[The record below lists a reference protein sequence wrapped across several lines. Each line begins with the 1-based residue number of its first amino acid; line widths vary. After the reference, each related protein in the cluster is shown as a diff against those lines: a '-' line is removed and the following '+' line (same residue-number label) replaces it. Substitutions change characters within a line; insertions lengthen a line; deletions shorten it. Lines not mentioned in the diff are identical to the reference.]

1 MAHFCPH
8 CQGPT
13 KLLSVL
19 SDISVVDYYVCEV
32 CDHVLE
38 RPKGSMGTLQP
49 LASQTESLANQTAP
63 RPDGFSRTPIVL

>member
-19 SDISVVDYYVCEV
+19 SGISVLDYYVCEV
-32 CDHVLE
+32 CGNVLE
-38 RPKGSMGTLQP
+38 LPKGAKGTLQP
-49 LASQTESLANQTAP
+49 LASQPASKTDSSP
-63 RPDGFSRTPIVL
+63 RPSIVF